1 MSQDHLIILECT
13 ICKNQNYRKNKN
25 KKVTP
30 KRLELMKF
38 CKHCKKK
45 TLHKET
51 K

>member
-1 MSQDHLIILECT
+1 MRKKIILICEECLQRNYQT
-13 ICKNQNYRKNKN
+13 TKNINDK
-25 KKVTP
+25 

-38 CKHCKKK
+38 CKHCNKQ